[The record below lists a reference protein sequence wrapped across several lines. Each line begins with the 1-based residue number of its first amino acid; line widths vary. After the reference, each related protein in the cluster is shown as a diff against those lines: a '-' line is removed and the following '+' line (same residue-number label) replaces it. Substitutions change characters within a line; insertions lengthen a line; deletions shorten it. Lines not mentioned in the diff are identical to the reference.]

1 MEIII
6 DVVQWLSVSKFG
18 LTFESK
24 RILKIIQAYKNR

>member
-6 DVVQWLSVSKFG
+6 DVVQSLYLSKFC
-18 LTFESK
+18 LTSESK

>member
-6 DVVQWLSVSKFG
+6 DVVQWLYLGKFG

>member
-6 DVVQWLSVSKFG
+6 DVVQWLSKFG